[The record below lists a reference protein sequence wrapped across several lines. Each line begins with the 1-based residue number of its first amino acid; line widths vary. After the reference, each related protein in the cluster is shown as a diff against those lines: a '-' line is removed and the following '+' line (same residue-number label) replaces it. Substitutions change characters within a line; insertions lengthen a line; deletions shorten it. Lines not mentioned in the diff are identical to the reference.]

1 MIIRLVSFCASYLLL
16 GIMYLISLLPMRAL
30 YLIADLTYLV
40 VYRMLKY
47 RVKVVRS
54 NLKHS
59 FPEKNEQELALIET
73 RFYHHLADIM
83 VETIKSFSIS
93 ENELKKRMHL
103 VNPELL
109 DAYYKRQIP
118 LIAVTGHFNNWEWA
132 AISLPLQSAYKA
144 QGVYLALKNP
154 VMNRF
159 MIRSRARF
167 GIALLEVR
175 ALYHEF
181 EQRKDLLTINGFV
194 ADQSP
199 SKPDRGYWLDF
210 LNQETLVAH
219 GTEKY
224 ARQYQMGVVFGK
236 ISKKSRGMY
245 TLEYIPITD
254 NGALEPEAEITKK
267 HSQLLESLIR
277 EFPEQWLWS
286 HKRWKHK
293 KLVENIPAH
302 DKL

>member
-93 ENELKKRMHL
+93 EKELKKRMQL
-103 VNPELL
+103 LNPELL
-109 DAYYKRQIP
+109 ASYFQRQIP

-132 AISLPLQSAYKA
+132 AISLPLQSTFKA

-159 MIRSRARF
+159 MIRSRSRF
-167 GIALLEVR
+167 GIDLIEVR
-175 ALYHEF
+175 ELYHEF
-181 EQRKDLLTINGFV
+181 EQRKNLLTINGFV

-199 SKPDRGYWLDF
+199 SRPDRGYWVKF

-236 ISKKSRGMY
+236 ITKIKRGMY

-254 NGALEPEAEITKK
+254 NGALEPETEITKK
-267 HSQLLESLIR
+267 HSHLLESFIR
-277 EFPEQWLWS
+277 ECPEQWLWS
-286 HKRWKHK
+286 HKRWKRTK
-293 KLVENIPAH
+293 PAES
-302 DKL
+302 KPVS

>member
-16 GIMYLISLLPMRAL
+16 GIIYLISLLPMRAL
-30 YLIADLTYLV
+30 HLIADLTYLV

-93 ENELKKRMHL
+93 EKELKKRMQL
-103 VNPELL
+103 LNPELL
-109 DAYYKRQIP
+109 ASYFQRQIP

-132 AISLPLQSAYKA
+132 AISLPLQSTFKA

-159 MIRSRARF
+159 MIRSRSRF
-167 GIALLEVR
+167 GIDLIEVR
-175 ALYHEF
+175 ELYHEF
-181 EQRKDLLTINGFV
+181 EQRKNLLTINGFV

-199 SKPDRGYWLDF
+199 SRPDRGYWVKF

-236 ISKKSRGMY
+236 ITKKKRGMY
-245 TLEYIPITD
+245 TLEYVPITD
-254 NGALEPEAEITKK
+254 NGAREPEGEITKK
-267 HSQLLESLIR
+267 HSQLLESFIKAS
-277 EFPEQWLWS
+277 PEQWLWS

-293 KLVENIPAH
+293 KPLESSPSS
-302 DKL
+302 